1 MKTNL
6 FLSAAIAFSLLST
19 AAMARNSE
27 CADYGICEPF
37 GRKVATEEKQPLA
50 APPRITKRVG
60 DFIDETPEESN
71 ERSSRG
77 SN

>member
-6 FLSAAIAFSLLST
+6 FFSAAIAFNLLST

-37 GRKVATEEKQPLA
+37 GRKVSAEEKQPLA
-50 APPRITKRVG
+50 APPRPAKRVG
-60 DFIDETPEESN
+60 DFVDETPEESN
-71 ERSSRG
+71 QRSSGG